1 MRAAAL
7 PPLIAF
13 VVAVLYLAVYPLF
26 GSVPP
31 LLFWLV
37 VAILFAGA
45 ALGLFRII
53 RAASRRVLFWLVAA
67 VVMELVCARVLLG
80 MVLPWL

>member
-7 PPLIAF
+7 PPLAAF

-26 GSVPP
+26 GSVPA

-45 ALGLFRII
+45 ALGLFRIL
-53 RAASRRVLFWLVAA
+53 RATSRRVLFWLVAA
-67 VVMELVCARVLLG
+67 VVMELVCVRVLVG

>member
-1 MRAAAL
+1 LFESVGIDEAPARMRAAAL
-7 PPLIAF
+7 PPLAAF
-13 VVAVLYLAVYPLF
+13 VVAVVYLAVYPLF

-37 VAILFAGA
+37 
-45 ALGLFRII
+45 
-53 RAASRRVLFWLVAA
+53 AA
-67 VVMELVCARVLLG
+67 VVMELVCLRLLLG